1 MPTFS
6 SRVNGARAN
15 PTLAWFS
22 WLAMIYVVS
31 MILRWTVSLCGSHKR
46 RAQNLLGYF
55 FRPEVHIELINLP
68 CQQLTAPGV
77 EYIVCVE
84 VRRCIVL
91 NADAMIHNLPEVMT
105 TRISQKLSLVTSA
118 LIRSGNKG
126 DNPLTCS
133 SVVGFQKISSFYN
146 HDFGISLLSR
156 PDVDTSFQTMTCSL

>member
-1 MPTFS
+1 MLGVFCYNADILFTGEWGMCKS
-6 SRVNGARAN
+6 DTILVLLTGYV
-15 PTLAWFS
+15 
-22 WLAMIYVVS
+22 YVVS
-31 MILRWTVSLCGSHKR
+31 MIPRWTFSLCGSHKR
-46 RAQNLLGYF
+46 WAQNSLGYF
-55 FRPEVHIELINLP
+55 FQPEIHIELINFP
-68 CQQLTAPGV
+68 CPQLTSPGV

-133 SVVGFQKISSFYN
+133 SVVGFQKIGSYIDLPLIPKCV
-146 HDFGISLLSR
+146 H
-156 PDVDTSFQTMTCSL
+156 